1 MPAIKANYGNSVTQ
15 IKKREVDIVRLETGD
30 SIPNV
35 FFVGCID
42 SIILLTEPIWFEPG
56 LNNQSKNWT
65 KS

>member
-42 SIILLTEPIWFEPG
+42 STILLTEPI
-56 LNNQSKNWT
+56 
-65 KS
+65 